1 MNHYAGAT
9 TSRRGNAPVCDLR
22 SDTVTQPDDAMR
34 EAMVAAELGDD
45 VFGDDP
51 TVTRLEET
59 LAERTGKE
67 AGLFLTSGTQSN
79 LCAML
84 AHCGRGEEVIVGRD
98 YHVFAYEAHGAS
110 VLGGLALCPIAV
122 ADDGGLDPAAIAA
135 EVKPNDSHK
144 PVSRLLSLENTHN
157 GKPVSLVRM
166 GVAISAAR
174 KAGLSVHLDGARAFN
189 AAAALGCEVA
199 DLAAPV
205 DSVSLCMS
213 KGLGTPAGSVLVG
226 PRDLITKARR
236 WRKMLGGGMRQSG
249 VLAAAALH
257 ALEHNAPRLVKDHD
271 RAADLAALL
280 RDLNAGDVTQATNM
294 IFFTPANGE
303 NDALRARLAE
313 HDVLILGGSS
323 GPIRIVLHRGVDDLA
338 YDRAIAA
345 IRSFYG

>member
-1 MNHYAGAT
+1 MNQYAGAT
-9 TSRRGNAPVCDLR
+9 ADRRGNAPVCDLR
-22 SDTVTQPDDAMR
+22 SDTVTQPDEAMR
-34 EAMVAAELGDD
+34 QAMVSAPLGDD

-51 TVTRLEET
+51 TVIRLEET

-110 VLGGLALCPIAV
+110 VLGGLALCPIDVDA
-122 ADDGGLDPAAIAA
+122 DGGLDPAAITA
-135 EVKPNDSHK
+135 EEKPDDPHK

-157 GKPVSLVRM
+157 GKAVSLERTNA
-166 GVAISAAR
+166 AIDAAR
-174 KAGLSVHLDGARAFN
+174 NAGLAVHLDGARLFN
-189 AAAALGCEVA
+189 AATALGCDVA
-199 DLAAPV
+199 DLAAPA

-226 PRDLITKARR
+226 PRALIAKARR

-257 ALEHNAPRLVKDHD
+257 ALDHNAPKLAEDHD

-280 RDLNAGDVTQATNM
+280 RGLNAGDVTQATNM
-294 IFFTPANGE
+294 IFFTPAQGE
-303 NDALRARLAE
+303 NDALRAHLAE
-313 HDVLILGGSS
+313 QDVLILGGSS

-338 YDRAIAA
+338 YDRVAAA
-345 IRSFYG
+345 IRSFYS